1 MLTAHPAVAEAWV
14 VGAPDAELGQ
24 VVWAF
29 VALRPETEASEA
41 ALKVWAGERI
51 AAYKVPE
58 RIVFMAALPKGVT
71 GKVGP
76 RGPARARGD
85 RAGAG
90 ESLSWRSD
98 GQSRRQT
105 EFEPAIDS

>member
-1 MLTAHPAVAEAWV
+1 MIIRGGSNISPGEVEDVLTAHPAVAEAGV

-71 GKVGP
+71 GKVDRKGL
-76 RGPARARGD
+76 RERA
-85 RAGAG
+85 A
-90 ESLSWRSD
+90 
-98 GQSRRQT
+98 T
-105 EFEPAIDS
+105 EREPVKA